1 LRDQLVAL
9 ELLHLLLERA
19 AGHDV
24 EQQVEADGL
33 HSVLAG
39 LLLSYARSSS
49 SVSEEVAQLRDQAL
63 VLTLKGLHGITH
75 ESP

>member
-1 LRDQLVAL
+1 
-9 ELLHLLLERA
+9 
-19 AGHDV
+19 V